1 MVYLPGTGLVKVAD
15 VDLLEA
21 WSLASM
27 SGGPAALAG
36 DVKVDVLTLG
46 VDHLEM
52 C

>member
-1 MVYLPGTGLVKVAD
+1 MAD
-15 VDLLEA
+15 VDLHGSVVLGLDEA
-21 WSLASM
+21 V
-27 SGGPAALAG
+27 GPAALAG